1 VKLPDKLFEQMDRL
15 IELELEKVEL
25 LRKLK
30 RAYMLANVVGVHPNQ
45 IKGKLAVRV
54 YESGRM
60 VAPWQGT
67 EFAVQLDGEEV
78 ARKKLTDVPLDL
90 WPDDVRAKY
99 ERHKKREKKLMTTF
113 DKEYVKA
120 RLSGQCPLPS
130 SHTTAAMS
138 PRSTTYTRP

>member
-1 VKLPDKLFEQMDRL
+1 MTLPDKLFEQMDRL

-67 EFAVQLDGEEV
+67 DFAVQLDGEEV

-90 WPDDVRAKY
+90 WPDDIRVRY
-99 ERHKKREKKLMTTF
+99 ERHKKREG
-113 DKEYVKA
+113 A
-120 RLSGQCPLPS
+120 
-130 SHTTAAMS
+130 
-138 PRSTTYTRP
+138 